1 MFVQLAT
8 ALSILGSLRITNS
21 VPSWLI
27 QIAFRFGVNSWTG
40 LLAIQIVAAA
50 TLILLPAIL
59 MGMTMPIVLVWAG
72 RATNTSVGKRGAN
85 SVGLSYAINTI
96 GAIAGALVAAF
107 ILIPGAGTRFT
118 AFWIA
123 LICIAIAGGAYEPAA
138 AARDRALARSFSIGI
153 TMSLIILAFAVWPRL
168 NVNALSIGAYDS
180 FIRVLARSRGDV
192 PENGENDRPEDHEL
206 LMFQEGRT
214 ATVSVRRDWGITSVA
229 INGRTN
235 ASDADDMPTQ
245 VMLGQLGLLLAPR
258 IDNGL
263 IVGFA
268 TGVTAGSVLQSS
280 IGSVDCVE
288 IEPAAITSSRYF
300 EHVNNHPL
308 NDA

>member
-1 MFVQLAT
+1 RVLAMIIGSSTYAFTIVLALFLIGLSLGSWIVSAKAGSNLIKLRRSIMFVQLTT
-8 ALSILGSLRITNS
+8 ALSILVSLRITNS

-59 MGMTMPIVLVWAG
+59 MGMTMPMVLVWAG
-72 RATNTSVGKRGAN
+72 RVTNTSVGKRGAN

-107 ILIPGAGTRFT
+107 IMIPGAGTRLT

-123 LICIAIAGGAYEPAA
+123 SICIAIAGGAYEPAA
-138 AARDRALARSFSIGI
+138 AARDRALARSLSIGI
-153 TMSLIILAFAVWPRL
+153 TMLLIILAFAVWPRL

-180 FIRVLARSRGDV
+180 FVRVLARSRGDV
-192 PENGENDRPEDHEL
+192 PENGENGRPEDHQL

-229 INGRTN
+229 INGR
-235 ASDADDMPTQ
+235 
-245 VMLGQLGLLLAPR
+245 
-258 IDNGL
+258 
-263 IVGFA
+263 
-268 TGVTAGSVLQSS
+268 
-280 IGSVDCVE
+280 
-288 IEPAAITSSRYF
+288 
-300 EHVNNHPL
+300 
-308 NDA
+308 